1 MILLDGHNRWKI
13 STQHGGIPFNIVKK
27 HFGSREEAL
36 IWVID
41 NQLGR
46 RNLPLIDRITLNDRK
61 RSALAAMAKQKIGG
75 DRRSEE
81 YVKNHRQEIMPMV
94 SRKEDRSGRTD
105 YKIAKAAG
113 TSEDTVRKVRAIN
126 NAGDQR
132 IVESIRSGGMS
143 INQAYNAV
151 TVKKA
156 EAEGRIPQTQAQKKR
171 QEVAAA
177 YERHEAYDQ
186 SGVANIADARQDR
199 EDRRTIALEWY
210 GNMKTALKNLYWTGA
225 LNKAELF
232 AEMRKVLTN
241 EERAKLVERIQDARM
256 VLDAA
261 MSELED

>member
-1 MILLDGHNRWKI
+1 
-13 STQHGGIPFNIVKK
+13 
-27 HFGSREEAL
+27 
-36 IWVID
+36 
-41 NQLGR
+41 
-46 RNLPLIDRITLNDRK
+46 
-61 RSALAAMAKQKIGG
+61 
-75 DRRSEE
+75 
-81 YVKNHRQEIMPMV
+81 
-94 SRKEDRSGRTD
+94 
-105 YKIAKAAG
+105 
-113 TSEDTVRKVRAIN
+113 
-126 NAGDQR
+126 
-132 IVESIRSGGMS
+132 MS

-256 VLDAA
+256 VLDVA